1 MKVRVIPA
9 GDLGL
14 LGEEEWIDRTKRPFV
29 EDGAAYV
36 PVKEG
41 YPFTT
46 ILPQRNRYG
55 GRGYYMLGDVAVV
68 HGMRPS
74 PEEVS
79 SIMAW
84 KRPAGV
90 LWVEGSHGITRT
102 PLTEVLA
109 GDVHEVV
116 HREGGITYMLDPSRI
131 MFAMG
136 NRAEKERIGRLVR
149 RGERIADMYAGIG
162 YFTLHAA
169 RASARVHAMEIN
181 PLAFSYLEK
190 NIRLNGVEHLVT
202 AALGDCREHLAGIY
216 DRIIMGHFS
225 SMDRLS
231 DALSHAGPGT
241 VLHVHSAGIV
251 KDAIGTAIDEM
262 GVRASITIHKV
273 KKVGA
278 HTWHYVQDVTL
289 E

>member
-1 MKVRVIPA
+1 MKVRVVPA
-9 GDLGL
+9 GELRFLGDV
-14 LGEEEWIDRTKRPFV
+14 EWIDRTRRPFV
-29 EDGAAYV
+29 EGGTAYV
-36 PVKEG
+36 PVKDG

-46 ILPQRNRYG
+46 TLHRRNRYA
-55 GRGYYMLGDVAVV
+55 GRGYYMLGDVAIV
-68 HGMRPS
+68 HGRRPS

-84 KRPAGV
+84 KRPKGV

-102 PLTEVLA
+102 PRTEVMA
-109 GDVHEVV
+109 GAVHEVA
-116 HREGGITYMLDPSRI
+116 HREGGITYILDPARI

-136 NRAEKERIGRLVR
+136 NRGEKERIGRLLR

-162 YFTLHAA
+162 YFTLPVA
-169 RASARVHAMEIN
+169 RAGAQVHAMEIN

-190 NIRLNGVEHLVT
+190 NIRLNGVDHLVS

-225 SMDRLS
+225 SLDRLS

-241 VLHVHSAGIV
+241 ILHVHSAGIA
-251 KDAIGTAIDEM
+251 KHAIGTILDEM
-262 GVRASITIHKV
+262 GIHGSITIHKV